1 MIEIARGP
9 RRLLLTGTA
18 VLVFL
23 ALPREASA
31 HGIGGRSDLPLPLE
45 YFLVAALVVLLAS
58 FGLLAVAWP
67 RPRLQGGRR
76 WRGTG
81 WLPPEWL
88 TIVLRWVGVT
98 GLALVVTA
106 GLLDG
111 GQGGNL
117 GPIVVWVVF
126 WLVIP
131 FAAVATGNLWQVL
144 NPWRAIGGLIRSEGP
159 DGPGRLGVWPAAFA
173 LLAFVWLELI
183 HPGSGD
189 PATLAWAAL
198 FYTGYLALWTRV
210 TGVSRAMA
218 SADAF
223 TVYHRLFSGIA
234 PFGRDAEGRVRYRGW
249 LRGLV
254 ALPEW
259 PGLAFFANAAIGS
272 VTYDGLAGTPFWDD
286 MGFALVGSAQHAI
299 WFTTISLLIVVALV
313 HLAYLGACRWAARAA
328 NTPGLRTTEV
338 AASFAHTL
346 VPIAVAYAFAHY
358 FTLIAF
364 EGQSLLAAFSDPF
377 ARGWDLFGTA
387 DFSPD
392 FTWLPPVAV
401 WWVQLIVILIG
412 HLVAV
417 TLAHDRA
424 LARLPGGDSV
434 RSQYAMVA
442 LMGLLTCTG
451 LTVLAV
457 A

>member
-1 MIEIARGP
+1 MTGTGRSA
-9 RRLLLTGTA
+9 RRLLLSGTV
-18 VLVFL
+18 VLMLL
-23 ALPREASA
+23 ALPAGAFA

-45 YFLVAALVVLLAS
+45 YFLVAALVALLAS
-58 FGLLAVAWP
+58 FGLLAVAWT
-67 RPRLQGGRR
+67 RPRLQGDPR
-76 WRGTG
+76 WRGAG
-81 WLPPEWL
+81 WLPPPWV
-88 TIVLRWVGVT
+88 TAVVRWAGVS
-98 GLALVVTA
+98 GLVLVVAA

-111 GQGGNL
+111 GGSGNM
-117 GPIVVWVVF
+117 GPVTVWVVF
-126 WLVIP
+126 WLALP
-131 FAAVATGNLWQVL
+131 LAAVVGGNLWGVL
-144 NPWRAIGGLIRSEGP
+144 NPWRAVGGLIRSEGP
-159 DGPGRLGVWPAAFA
+159 DGPGRLGVWPAAMA

-198 FYTGYLALWTRV
+198 GYTGYLVVWTRV

-223 TVYHRLFSGIA
+223 TVYHRLLSGIA
-234 PFGRDAEGRVRYRGW
+234 PVGRDGEGRVRRRGW

-259 PGLAFFANAAIGS
+259 PGLAFFATAAIGS

-286 MGFALVGSAQHAI
+286 VGFALVGSAQHSI
-299 WFTTISLLIVVALV
+299 WFETLSLLTIVALI
-313 HLAYLGACRWAARAA
+313 HLAYLGACWWAARAA
-328 NTPGLRTTEV
+328 GAPGLGTASV

-364 EGQSLLAAFSDPF
+364 EGQSLLAAASDPF
-377 ARGWDLFGTA
+377 GRGWDLFGTA
-387 DFSPD
+387 DFSPNL
-392 FTWLPPVAV
+392 TWLPPVAV

-424 LARLPGGDSV
+424 LARLPAGESV
-434 RSQYAMVA
+434 RSQYAMLA
-442 LMGLLTCTG
+442 LMVLLTCTG
-451 LTVLAV
+451 LTILAV
-457 A
+457 G